1 MKAIKTTGAIEAMK
15 AIKTTGA
22 IETIKAAGAIEAIKK
37 LSGLINVGLA
47 LIVIINQLAR
57 PKISNIQLLKF
68 IFEIIHFLQP
78 PFIK

>member
-1 MKAIKTTGAIEAMK
+1 
-15 AIKTTGA
+15 
-22 IETIKAAGAIEAIKK
+22 